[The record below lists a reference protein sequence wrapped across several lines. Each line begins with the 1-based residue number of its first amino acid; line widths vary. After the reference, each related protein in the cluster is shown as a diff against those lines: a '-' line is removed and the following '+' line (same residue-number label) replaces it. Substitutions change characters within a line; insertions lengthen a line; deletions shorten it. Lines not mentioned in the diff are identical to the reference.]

1 MIAASLLPRVAEL
14 AQVLVDR
21 IQQNI
26 DVYRS
31 GGLVPEDDL
40 YESCRTNLEFMFRHL
55 AHEPLLDLEAPR
67 RTGRRRADQGVPLA
81 LVQNAFRN
89 SFECMWQMIVAAG
102 AETESVSDA
111 DLVAIAGEIWTFHD
125 TFTSAMMNAFNE
137 TVALLMLRRDQERSA
152 LVEAVLQGGMGDAK
166 TVHDAADLLALPYQG
181 TFAVVAAD
189 APGLARHAL
198 PNVEPVLRA
207 RDIGSAWRLTP
218 DLHLGIV
225 SMRSAAGMTE
235 LVDVLR
241 SLATSRVGVSPS
253 FSRLDQTPHALH
265 LARNALSAGRVD
277 IAEVTVFDDS
287 PLPML
292 VVSAPTTAAAISK
305 QILGSV
311 LDLPDSDRE
320 LLITTMAVYFDADG
334 SASQAAQ
341 LLHCHPNT
349 VRYRLRRIE
358 KLTGR
363 TFERKLDS
371 AELYIALKALKQLP
385 TMPPDLTEDTKVF
398 AGKSIGESSPGQR

>member
-1 MIAASLLPRVAEL
+1 MIAARLLPRVSEL
-14 AQVLVDR
+14 AHVLVDR

-26 DVYRS
+26 EVYRS

-40 YESCRTNLEFMFRHL
+40 YESCRANLEFMFRHL
-55 AHEPLLDLEAPR
+55 AHEPMLDLEAPR
-67 RTGRRRADQGVPLA
+67 RTGRRRADQRVPLA

-89 SFECMWQMIVAAG
+89 SFECMWQMIVTAA
-102 AETESVSDA
+102 AETESVTDA
-111 DLVAIAGEIWTFHD
+111 DLVGIAGEVWSFHD

-137 TVALLMLRRDQERSA
+137 TVAQLMLRHDQERSA

-225 SMRSAAGMTE
+225 SLRNAAGMTE
-235 LVDVLR
+235 LVDTLR

-253 FSRLDQTPHALH
+253 FSRLDQTPQALH
-265 LARNALSAGRVD
+265 LARNALGAGRIGV
-277 IAEVTVFDDS
+277 AAVTVFDDS
-287 PLPML
+287 PVPML

-305 QILGSV
+305 QILGPV
-311 LDLPDSDRE
+311 LELSDSDRE
-320 LLITTMAVYFDADG
+320 LLITTMAVYFEVDG
-334 SASQAAQ
+334 SASQAAER
-341 LLHCHPNT
+341 LHCHPNT

-358 KLTGR
+358 KLAGR
-363 TFERKLDS
+363 SFERKLDS
-371 AELYIALKALKQLP
+371 AELYIALNALKQLP
-385 TMPPDLTEDTKVF
+385 TMQAASEEQ
-398 AGKSIGESSPGQR
+398 I

>member
-1 MIAASLLPRVAEL
+1 MIAASLLPRVSDL
-14 AQVLVDR
+14 AHVLVDR

-26 DVYRS
+26 EVYRS

-40 YESCRTNLEFMFRHL
+40 YESCRANLEFMFRHL
-55 AHEPLLDLEAPR
+55 AHEPMLDLEAPR
-67 RTGRRRADQGVPLA
+67 RTGRRRADQRVPLA

-89 SFECMWQMIVAAG
+89 SFECMWQMIVAAA

-111 DLVAIAGEIWTFHD
+111 DLVSIAGEIWTFHD

-189 APGLARHAL
+189 APGLAQHAL

-225 SMRSAAGMTE
+225 SMRSTAGMAE

-265 LARNALSAGRVD
+265 LARNALAAGT
-277 IAEVTVFDDS
+277 AGAAAVTVFDDS

-292 VVSAPTTAAAISK
+292 VVSAPTTAAAISRK
-305 QILGSV
+305 ILGPI
-311 LDLPDSDRE
+311 LELTDTDRE
-320 LLITTMAVYFDADG
+320 LLITTMAVYFEVDG
-334 SASQAAQ
+334 SASQAAER
-341 LLHCHPNT
+341 LHCHPNT

-358 KLTGR
+358 KLSGR
-363 TFERKLDS
+363 SFERKLDS
-371 AELYIALKALKQLP
+371 AELYIALNALKQLP
-385 TMPPDLTEDTKVF
+385 TMQSASAEQT
-398 AGKSIGESSPGQR
+398 

>member
-1 MIAASLLPRVAEL
+1 
-14 AQVLVDR
+14 
-21 IQQNI
+21 
-26 DVYRS
+26 
-31 GGLVPEDDL
+31 
-40 YESCRTNLEFMFRHL
+40 MFRHL
-55 AHEPLLDLEAPR
+55 AHEPMLDLEAPR
-67 RTGRRRADQGVPLA
+67 RTGRRRADQRVPLA

-89 SFECMWQMIVAAG
+89 SFECMWQMIIAAA

-111 DLVAIAGEIWTFHD
+111 DLVSIAGEIWTFHD

-166 TVHDAADLLALPYQG
+166 TVHDAANLLALPYQG

-189 APGLARHAL
+189 APGLAQHAL

-225 SMRSAAGMTE
+225 SMRSTAGMAE

-265 LARNALSAGRVD
+265 LARNALAAGT
-277 IAEVTVFDDS
+277 AGAAAVTVFDDS

-292 VVSAPTTAAAISK
+292 VVSAPTTAAAISRK
-305 QILGSV
+305 ILGPI
-311 LDLPDSDRE
+311 LKLTDTDRE
-320 LLITTMAVYFDADG
+320 LLITTMAVYFEVDG
-334 SASQAAQ
+334 SASQAAER
-341 LLHCHPNT
+341 LHCHPNT

-358 KLTGR
+358 KLSGR
-363 TFERKLDS
+363 SFERKLDS
-371 AELYIALKALKQLP
+371 AELYIALNALKQLP
-385 TMPPDLTEDTKVF
+385 TMQSASAEQT
-398 AGKSIGESSPGQR
+398 

>member
-1 MIAASLLPRVAEL
+1 MIAARLLPRVSEL
-14 AQVLVDR
+14 AHVLVDR

-26 DVYRS
+26 EVYRS

-40 YESCRTNLEFMFRHL
+40 YESCRANLEFMFRHL
-55 AHEPLLDLEAPR
+55 AHEPMLDLEAPR
-67 RTGRRRADQGVPLA
+67 RTGRRRADQRVPLA

-89 SFECMWQMIVAAG
+89 SFECMWQMIVTAA
-102 AETESVSDA
+102 AETESVTDA
-111 DLVAIAGEIWTFHD
+111 DLVGIAGEVWSFHD
-125 TFTSAMMNAFNE
+125 TFTGAMMNAFNE
-137 TVALLMLRRDQERSA
+137 TVAQLMLRHDQERSA

-225 SMRSAAGMTE
+225 SLRNAAGMTE
-235 LVDVLR
+235 LVDTLR
-241 SLATSRVGVSPS
+241 SLATSRVGVSPA
-253 FSRLDQTPHALH
+253 FSRLDQTPQALH
-265 LARNALSAGRVD
+265 LARNALGAGRIGV
-277 IAEVTVFDDS
+277 AAVTVFDDS
-287 PLPML
+287 PVPML

-305 QILGSV
+305 QILGPILELS
-311 LDLPDSDRE
+311 DSDRE
-320 LLITTMAVYFDADG
+320 LLITTMAVYFEVDG
-334 SASQAAQ
+334 SASQAAER
-341 LLHCHPNT
+341 LHCHPNT

-358 KLTGR
+358 KLAGR
-363 TFERKLDS
+363 SFERKLDS
-371 AELYIALKALKQLP
+371 AELYIALNALKQLP
-385 TMPPDLTEDTKVF
+385 TMQAASEER
-398 AGKSIGESSPGQR
+398 I

>member
-1 MIAASLLPRVAEL
+1 M
-14 AQVLVDR
+14 LVDR
-21 IQQNI
+21 IQQNLE
-26 DVYRS
+26 VYRS
-31 GGLVPEDDL
+31 GGPVPEDDL
-40 YESCRTNLEFMFRHL
+40 YESCRANLEFMFRHL
-55 AHEPLLDLEAPR
+55 AHEPMLDLEAPR

-81 LVQNAFRN
+81 LVQNAFRI
-89 SFECMWQMIVAAG
+89 SFESMWQMIVAAA
-102 AETESVSDA
+102 AETESASDA
-111 DLVAIAGEIWTFHD
+111 DLVAIAGEIWVFHD

-137 TVALLMLRRDQERSA
+137 TLALLMLRRDQERSA

-225 SMRSAAGMTE
+225 SMRSPAGMTE
-235 LVDVLR
+235 LVDILQ

-253 FSRLDQTPHALH
+253 FSRLDQTPQALH
-265 LARNALSAGRVD
+265 LARNALSAGRVGQ
-277 IAEVTVFDDS
+277 AAVTVFDDS
-287 PLPML
+287 PVPML

-305 QILGSV
+305 QVLGSV
-311 LDLPDSDRE
+311 LELTDGDRE
-320 LLITTMAVYFDADG
+320 LLITTMATYFEADG
-334 SASQAAQ
+334 SANLAAER
-341 LLHCHPNT
+341 LHCHPNT

-358 KLTGR
+358 KLSGR
-363 TFERKLDS
+363 SFERKLDS
-371 AELYIALKALKQLP
+371 AELYIALNALKQLP
-385 TMPPDLTEDTKVF
+385 TMQSGPGED
-398 AGKSIGESSPGQR
+398 A

>member
-1 MIAASLLPRVAEL
+1 MIAASLLPRVSEL
-14 AQVLVDR
+14 AHVLVDR

-26 DVYRS
+26 EVYRS

-40 YESCRTNLEFMFRHL
+40 YESCRANLEFMFRHL
-55 AHEPLLDLEAPR
+55 AHEPMLDLEAPR
-67 RTGRRRADQGVPLA
+67 RTGRRRADQRVPLA
-81 LVQNAFRN
+81 LVQNAFRS
-89 SFECMWQMIVAAG
+89 SFECMWQMIVAAA

-111 DLVAIAGEIWTFHD
+111 DLVSIAGEIWTFHD

-166 TVHDAADLLALPYQG
+166 TVHDAANLLALPYQG

-189 APGLARHAL
+189 APGLAQHAL

-225 SMRSAAGMTE
+225 SMRSTAGMAE

-265 LARNALSAGRVD
+265 LARNALAAGT
-277 IAEVTVFDDS
+277 AGAAAVTVFDDS

-292 VVSAPTTAAAISK
+292 VVSAPTTAAAISRK
-305 QILGSV
+305 ILGPI
-311 LDLPDSDRE
+311 LELTDTDRE
-320 LLITTMAVYFDADG
+320 LLITTMAVYFEVDG
-334 SASQAAQ
+334 SASQAAER
-341 LLHCHPNT
+341 LHCHPNT

-358 KLTGR
+358 KLSGR
-363 TFERKLDS
+363 SFERKLDS
-371 AELYIALKALKQLP
+371 AELYIALNALKQLP
-385 TMPPDLTEDTKVF
+385 TMQSASAEQT
-398 AGKSIGESSPGQR
+398 

>member
-1 MIAASLLPRVAEL
+1 MIAARLLPRVSEL
-14 AQVLVDR
+14 AHVLVDR

-26 DVYRS
+26 EVYRS

-40 YESCRTNLEFMFRHL
+40 YESCRANLEFMFRHL
-55 AHEPLLDLEAPR
+55 AHEPMLDLEAPR
-67 RTGRRRADQGVPLA
+67 RTGRRRADQRVPLA

-89 SFECMWQMIVAAG
+89 SFECMWQMIVTAA
-102 AETESVSDA
+102 AETESVTDA
-111 DLVAIAGEIWTFHD
+111 DLVGIAGEVWSFHD

-137 TVALLMLRRDQERSA
+137 TVAQLMLRHDQERSA

-225 SMRSAAGMTE
+225 SLRNAAGMTE
-235 LVDVLR
+235 LVDTLR
-241 SLATSRVGVSPS
+241 SLATSRVGVSPA
-253 FSRLDQTPHALH
+253 FSRLDQTPQALH
-265 LARNALSAGRVD
+265 LARNALGAGRIGV
-277 IAEVTVFDDS
+277 AAVTVFDDS
-287 PLPML
+287 PVPML

-305 QILGSV
+305 QILGPILELS
-311 LDLPDSDRE
+311 DSDRE
-320 LLITTMAVYFDADG
+320 LLITTMAVYFEVDG
-334 SASQAAQ
+334 SARQAAER
-341 LLHCHPNT
+341 LHCHPNT

-358 KLTGR
+358 KLAGR
-363 TFERKLDS
+363 SFERKLDS
-371 AELYIALKALKQLP
+371 AELYIALNALKQLP
-385 TMPPDLTEDTKVF
+385 TLQAASEEQ
-398 AGKSIGESSPGQR
+398 I

>member
-1 MIAASLLPRVAEL
+1 MAASLLPRVSEL
-14 AQVLVDR
+14 AHVLVDR

-26 DVYRS
+26 EVYRS
-31 GGLVPEDDL
+31 GDLVPEDDL
-40 YESCRTNLEFMFRHL
+40 YESCRANLEFMFRHL
-55 AHEPLLDLEAPR
+55 AHEPMLDLEAPR
-67 RTGRRRADQGVPLA
+67 RTGRRRADQRVPLA

-89 SFECMWQMIVAAG
+89 SFECMWQMIVAAA

-111 DLVAIAGEIWTFHD
+111 DLVSIAGEIWTFHD

-166 TVHDAADLLALPYQG
+166 TVHDAANLLALPYQG

-189 APGLARHAL
+189 APGLAQHAL

-225 SMRSAAGMTE
+225 SMRSTAGMAE

-265 LARNALSAGRVD
+265 LARNALAAGT
-277 IAEVTVFDDS
+277 AGAAAVTVFDDS

-292 VVSAPTTAAAISK
+292 VVSAPTTAAAISRK
-305 QILGSV
+305 ILGPI
-311 LDLPDSDRE
+311 LELTDTDRE
-320 LLITTMAVYFDADG
+320 LLITTMAVYFEVDG
-334 SASQAAQ
+334 SASQAAER
-341 LLHCHPNT
+341 LHCHPNT

-358 KLTGR
+358 KLSGR
-363 TFERKLDS
+363 SFERKLDS
-371 AELYIALKALKQLP
+371 AELYIALNALKQLP
-385 TMPPDLTEDTKVF
+385 TMQSASAEQT
-398 AGKSIGESSPGQR
+398 

>member
-1 MIAASLLPRVAEL
+1 MIAASLLPRVSEL
-14 AQVLVDR
+14 AHVLVDR

-26 DVYRS
+26 EVYRS
-31 GGLVPEDDL
+31 GDLVPEDDL
-40 YESCRTNLEFMFRHL
+40 YESCRANLEFMFRHL
-55 AHEPLLDLEAPR
+55 AHEPMLDLEAPR
-67 RTGRRRADQGVPLA
+67 RTGRRRADQRVPLA
-81 LVQNAFRN
+81 LVPNAFRN
-89 SFECMWQMIVAAG
+89 SFECMWQMIVAAA

-111 DLVAIAGEIWTFHD
+111 DLVSIAGEIWTFHD

-166 TVHDAADLLALPYQG
+166 TVHDAANLLALPYQG

-189 APGLARHAL
+189 APGLAQHAL

-225 SMRSAAGMTE
+225 SMRSTAGMAE

-265 LARNALSAGRVD
+265 LARNALAAGT
-277 IAEVTVFDDS
+277 AGAAAVTVFDDS

-292 VVSAPTTAAAISK
+292 VVSAPTTAAAISRK
-305 QILGSV
+305 ILGPI
-311 LDLPDSDRE
+311 LELTDTDRE
-320 LLITTMAVYFDADG
+320 LLITTMAVYFEVDG
-334 SASQAAQ
+334 SASQAAER
-341 LLHCHPNT
+341 LHCHPNT

-358 KLTGR
+358 KLSAR
-363 TFERKLDS
+363 SFERKLDS
-371 AELYIALKALKQLP
+371 AELYIALNALKQLP
-385 TMPPDLTEDTKVF
+385 TMQSASAEQT
-398 AGKSIGESSPGQR
+398 

>member
-1 MIAASLLPRVAEL
+1 MIAARLLPRVSEL
-14 AQVLVDR
+14 AHVLVDR

-26 DVYRS
+26 EVYRS

-40 YESCRTNLEFMFRHL
+40 YESCRANLEFRFRHL
-55 AHEPLLDLEAPR
+55 AHEPMLDLEAPR
-67 RTGRRRADQGVPLA
+67 RTGRRRADQRVPLA

-89 SFECMWQMIVAAG
+89 SFECMWQMIVTAA
-102 AETESVSDA
+102 AETESVTDA
-111 DLVAIAGEIWTFHD
+111 DLVGIAGEVWSFHD
-125 TFTSAMMNAFNE
+125 TFTGAMMNAFNE
-137 TVALLMLRRDQERSA
+137 TVAQLMLRHDQERSA

-225 SMRSAAGMTE
+225 SMRNAAGMTE
-235 LVDVLR
+235 LVDTLR
-241 SLATSRVGVSPS
+241 SLATSRVGVSPA
-253 FSRLDQTPHALH
+253 FSRLDQTPQALH
-265 LARNALSAGRVD
+265 LARNALGAGRIGV
-277 IAEVTVFDDS
+277 AAVTVFDDS
-287 PLPML
+287 PVPML

-305 QILGSV
+305 QILGPILELS
-311 LDLPDSDRE
+311 DSDRE
-320 LLITTMAVYFDADG
+320 LLITTMAVYFEVDG
-334 SASQAAQ
+334 SASQAAER
-341 LLHCHPNT
+341 LHCHPNT

-358 KLTGR
+358 KLAGR
-363 TFERKLDS
+363 SFERKLDS
-371 AELYIALKALKQLP
+371 AELYIALNALKQLP
-385 TMPPDLTEDTKVF
+385 TLQAASDEQT
-398 AGKSIGESSPGQR
+398 

>member
-1 MIAASLLPRVAEL
+1 MIAARLLPRVSEL
-14 AQVLVDR
+14 AHVLVDR

-26 DVYRS
+26 EVYRS

-40 YESCRTNLEFMFRHL
+40 YESCRANLEFMFRHL
-55 AHEPLLDLEAPR
+55 AHEPMLDLEAPR
-67 RTGRRRADQGVPLA
+67 RTGRRRADQRVPLA

-89 SFECMWQMIVAAG
+89 SFECMWQMIVTAA
-102 AETESVSDA
+102 AETESVTDA
-111 DLVAIAGEIWTFHD
+111 DLVGIAGEVWSFHD
-125 TFTSAMMNAFNE
+125 TFTGAMMNAFNE
-137 TVALLMLRRDQERSA
+137 TVAQLMLRHDQERSA

-225 SMRSAAGMTE
+225 SLRNAAGMTE
-235 LVDVLR
+235 LVDTLR
-241 SLATSRVGVSPS
+241 SLATSRVGVSPA
-253 FSRLDQTPHALH
+253 FSRLDQTPQALH
-265 LARNALSAGRVD
+265 LARNALGAGRIGV
-277 IAEVTVFDDS
+277 AAVTVFDDS
-287 PLPML
+287 PVPML

-305 QILGSV
+305 QILGPILELS
-311 LDLPDSDRE
+311 DSDRE
-320 LLITTMAVYFDADG
+320 LLITTMAVYFEVDG
-334 SASQAAQ
+334 SASQAAER
-341 LLHCHPNT
+341 LHCHPNT

-358 KLTGR
+358 KLAGR
-363 TFERKLDS
+363 SFERKLDS
-371 AELYIALKALKQLP
+371 AELYIALNALKQLP
-385 TMPPDLTEDTKVF
+385 TMQAASEEQ
-398 AGKSIGESSPGQR
+398 I

>member
-1 MIAASLLPRVAEL
+1 MIAASLLPRVSEL
-14 AQVLVDR
+14 AHVLVDR

-26 DVYRS
+26 EVYRS
-31 GGLVPEDDL
+31 GDLVPEDDL
-40 YESCRTNLEFMFRHL
+40 YESCRANLEFMFRHL
-55 AHEPLLDLEAPR
+55 AHEPMLDLEAPR
-67 RTGRRRADQGVPLA
+67 RTGRRRADQRVPLA

-89 SFECMWQMIVAAG
+89 SFECMWQMIVAAA

-111 DLVAIAGEIWTFHD
+111 DLVSIAGEIWTFHD

-166 TVHDAADLLALPYQG
+166 TVHDAANLLALPYQG

-189 APGLARHAL
+189 APGLAQHAL

-225 SMRSAAGMTE
+225 SMRSTAGMAE

-265 LARNALSAGRVD
+265 LARNALAAGT
-277 IAEVTVFDDS
+277 AGAAAVTVFDDS

-292 VVSAPTTAAAISK
+292 VVSAPTTAAAISRK
-305 QILGSV
+305 ILGPI
-311 LDLPDSDRE
+311 LELTDTDRE
-320 LLITTMAVYFDADG
+320 LLITTMAVYFEVDG
-334 SASQAAQ
+334 SASQAAER
-341 LLHCHPNT
+341 LHCHPNT

-358 KLTGR
+358 KLSGR
-363 TFERKLDS
+363 SFERKLDS
-371 AELYIALKALKQLP
+371 AELYIALNALKQLP
-385 TMPPDLTEDTKVF
+385 TMQSASAEQT
-398 AGKSIGESSPGQR
+398 

>member
-1 MIAASLLPRVAEL
+1 MSANPTDPGRMIAARLLPRVSEL
-14 AQVLVDR
+14 AHVLVDR

-26 DVYRS
+26 EVYRS

-40 YESCRTNLEFMFRHL
+40 YESCRANLEFRFRHL
-55 AHEPLLDLEAPR
+55 AHEPMLDLEAPR
-67 RTGRRRADQGVPLA
+67 RTGRRRADQRVPLA

-89 SFECMWQMIVAAG
+89 SFECMWQMIVTAA
-102 AETESVSDA
+102 AETESVTDA
-111 DLVAIAGEIWTFHD
+111 DLVGIAGEVWSFHD
-125 TFTSAMMNAFNE
+125 TFTGAMMNAFNE
-137 TVALLMLRRDQERSA
+137 TVAQLMLRHDQERSA

-225 SMRSAAGMTE
+225 SLRNAAGMTE
-235 LVDVLR
+235 LVDTLR
-241 SLATSRVGVSPS
+241 SLATSRVGVSPA
-253 FSRLDQTPHALH
+253 FSRLDQTPQALH
-265 LARNALSAGRVD
+265 LARNALGAGRIGV
-277 IAEVTVFDDS
+277 AAVTVFDDS
-287 PLPML
+287 PVPML

-305 QILGSV
+305 QILGPILELS
-311 LDLPDSDRE
+311 DSDRE
-320 LLITTMAVYFDADG
+320 LLITTMAVYFEVDG
-334 SASQAAQ
+334 SASQAAER
-341 LLHCHPNT
+341 LHCHPNT

-358 KLTGR
+358 KLAGR
-363 TFERKLDS
+363 SFERKLDS
-371 AELYIALKALKQLP
+371 AELYIALNALKQLP
-385 TMPPDLTEDTKVF
+385 TMQAASEEQ
-398 AGKSIGESSPGQR
+398 I

>member
-1 MIAASLLPRVAEL
+1 MIAASLLPRVSEL
-14 AQVLVDR
+14 AHVLVDR

-26 DVYRS
+26 EVYRS
-31 GGLVPEDDL
+31 GDLVPEDDL
-40 YESCRTNLEFMFRHL
+40 YESCRANLEFMFRHL
-55 AHEPLLDLEAPR
+55 AHEPMLDLEAPR
-67 RTGRRRADQGVPLA
+67 RTGRRRADQRVPLA

-89 SFECMWQMIVAAG
+89 SFECMWQMIVAAA

-111 DLVAIAGEIWTFHD
+111 DLVSIAGEIWTFHD

-166 TVHDAADLLALPYQG
+166 TVHDAANLLALPYQG

-189 APGLARHAL
+189 APGLAQHAL

-225 SMRSAAGMTE
+225 SMRSTAGMAE

-265 LARNALSAGRVD
+265 LARNALAAGT
-277 IAEVTVFDDS
+277 AGAAAVTVFDDS

-292 VVSAPTTAAAISK
+292 VVSAPTTAAAISRK
-305 QILGSV
+305 ILGPI
-311 LDLPDSDRE
+311 LKLTDTDRE
-320 LLITTMAVYFDADG
+320 LLITTMAVYFEVDG
-334 SASQAAQ
+334 SASQAAER
-341 LLHCHPNT
+341 LHCHPNT

-358 KLTGR
+358 KLSGR
-363 TFERKLDS
+363 SFERKLDS
-371 AELYIALKALKQLP
+371 AELYIALNALKQLP
-385 TMPPDLTEDTKVF
+385 TMQSASAEQT
-398 AGKSIGESSPGQR
+398 

>member
-1 MIAASLLPRVAEL
+1 MIAASLLPRVSEL
-14 AQVLVDR
+14 AHVLVDR

-26 DVYRS
+26 EVYRS
-31 GGLVPEDDL
+31 GDLVPEDDL
-40 YESCRTNLEFMFRHL
+40 YESCRANLEFMFRHL
-55 AHEPLLDLEAPR
+55 AHEPMLDLEAPR
-67 RTGRRRADQGVPLA
+67 RTGRRRADQRVPLA

-89 SFECMWQMIVAAG
+89 SFECMWQMIVAAA

-111 DLVAIAGEIWTFHD
+111 DLVSIAGEIWTFHD

-166 TVHDAADLLALPYQG
+166 TVHDAANLLALPYQG

-189 APGLARHAL
+189 APGLAQHAL

-225 SMRSAAGMTE
+225 SMRSTAGMAE

-265 LARNALSAGRVD
+265 LARNALAAGT
-277 IAEVTVFDDS
+277 AGAAAVTVFDDS

-292 VVSAPTTAAAISK
+292 VVSAPTTAAAISRK
-305 QILGSV
+305 ILGPI
-311 LDLPDSDRE
+311 LELTDTDRE
-320 LLITTMAVYFDADG
+320 LLITTMSVYFEVDG
-334 SASQAAQ
+334 SASQAAER
-341 LLHCHPNT
+341 LHCHPNT

-358 KLTGR
+358 KLSGR
-363 TFERKLDS
+363 SFERKLDS
-371 AELYIALKALKQLP
+371 AELYIALNALKQLP
-385 TMPPDLTEDTKVF
+385 TMQSASAEQT
-398 AGKSIGESSPGQR
+398 

>member
-1 MIAASLLPRVAEL
+1 MIAARLLPRVSEL
-14 AQVLVDR
+14 AHVLVDR

-26 DVYRS
+26 EVYRS

-40 YESCRTNLEFMFRHL
+40 YESCRANLEFMFRHL
-55 AHEPLLDLEAPR
+55 AHEPMLDLEAPR
-67 RTGRRRADQGVPLA
+67 RTGRRRADQRVPLA

-89 SFECMWQMIVAAG
+89 SFECMWQMIVTAA
-102 AETESVSDA
+102 AETESVTDA
-111 DLVAIAGEIWTFHD
+111 DLVGIAGEVWSFHD
-125 TFTSAMMNAFNE
+125 TFTGAMMNAFNE
-137 TVALLMLRRDQERSA
+137 TVAQLMLRHDQERSA

-225 SMRSAAGMTE
+225 SMRNAAGMTE
-235 LVDVLR
+235 LVDTLR
-241 SLATSRVGVSPS
+241 SLATSRVGVSPA
-253 FSRLDQTPHALH
+253 FSRLDQTPQALH
-265 LARNALSAGRVD
+265 LARNALGAGRIGV
-277 IAEVTVFDDS
+277 AAVTVFDDS
-287 PLPML
+287 PVPML

-305 QILGSV
+305 QILGPILELS
-311 LDLPDSDRE
+311 DSDRE
-320 LLITTMAVYFDADG
+320 LLITTMAVYFEVDG
-334 SASQAAQ
+334 SASQAAER
-341 LLHCHPNT
+341 LHCHPNT

-358 KLTGR
+358 KLAGR
-363 TFERKLDS
+363 SFERKLDS
-371 AELYIALKALKQLP
+371 AELYIALNALKQLP
-385 TMPPDLTEDTKVF
+385 TLQAASDEQT
-398 AGKSIGESSPGQR
+398 

>member
-1 MIAASLLPRVAEL
+1 MIAARLLPRVSEL
-14 AQVLVDR
+14 AHVLVDR
-21 IQQNI
+21 IQRNI
-26 DVYRS
+26 EVYRS

-40 YESCRTNLEFMFRHL
+40 YESCRANLEFMFRHL
-55 AHEPLLDLEAPR
+55 AHEPMLDLEAPR
-67 RTGRRRADQGVPLA
+67 RTGRRRADQRVPLA

-89 SFECMWQMIVAAG
+89 SFECMWQMIVTAA
-102 AETESVSDA
+102 AETESVTDA
-111 DLVAIAGEIWTFHD
+111 DLVGIAGEVWSFHD

-137 TVALLMLRRDQERSA
+137 TVAQLMLRHDQERSA

-235 LVDVLR
+235 LVDTLR
-241 SLATSRVGVSPS
+241 SLATSRVGVSPA
-253 FSRLDQTPHALH
+253 FSRLDQTPRALH
-265 LARNALSAGRVD
+265 LARNALGAGRIGV
-277 IAEVTVFDDS
+277 AAVTVFDDS
-287 PLPML
+287 PVPML

-305 QILGSV
+305 QILGPILELS
-311 LDLPDSDRE
+311 DSDRE
-320 LLITTMAVYFDADG
+320 LLITTMAVYFEVDG
-334 SASQAAQ
+334 SASQAAER
-341 LLHCHPNT
+341 LHCHPNT

-358 KLTGR
+358 KLAGR
-363 TFERKLDS
+363 SFERKLDS
-371 AELYIALKALKQLP
+371 AELYIALNALKQLP
-385 TMPPDLTEDTKVF
+385 TLQAASEEQ
-398 AGKSIGESSPGQR
+398 I